1 MWVSFANKGAARTQ
15 VSPSAPQVASSPPS
29 SGLLTEATLPA
40 GRVVGC
46 VLVAKRVSEA

>member
-1 MWVSFANKGAARTQ
+1 MWVSFADKGAARMQ
-15 VSPSAPQVASSPPS
+15 VPPSAPQVASSQPS

-40 GRVVGC
+40 RRDVDC